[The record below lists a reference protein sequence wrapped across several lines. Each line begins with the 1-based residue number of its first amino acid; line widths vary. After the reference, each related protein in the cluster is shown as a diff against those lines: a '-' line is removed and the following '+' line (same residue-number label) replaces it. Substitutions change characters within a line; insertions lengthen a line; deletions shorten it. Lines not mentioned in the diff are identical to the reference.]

1 MLLACRWSI
10 LLLFLLTGA
19 ALSPFVRADNYILIP
34 YLSKL
39 DVIADLKYMVTNA
52 SLQNTATESRIN
64 TEVTVLKTMQD
75 PWLRIGLQID
85 VGKGALLQPPLNNRT
100 FSLCKFLANPNL
112 NRLVQIVHRELKR
125 AGYMPNKCPLLP
137 RLYAY
142 RGVRVSAMRLPP
154 FFGEAGFIF
163 DLTIGIGNDV
173 TYDSRWFGASKRIK
187 CTKAMRC

>member
-75 PWLRIGLQID
+75 PW
-85 VGKGALLQPPLNNRT
+85 KGALLQPPLNNRT

-163 DLTIGIGNDV
+163 DLMIGIGNDV

>member
-1 MLLACRWSI
+1 MLLVCRWSTFSFY
-10 LLLFLLTGA
+10 LLIGA

-39 DVIADLKYMVTNA
+39 DVIANLKYMVTNA

-64 TEVTVLKTMQD
+64 TEVTVLKTMHD

-85 VGKGALLQPPLNNRT
+85 VGKGAMLQAPLNNRT

-125 AGYMPNKCPLLP
+125 AGYMPNKCPILP

-142 RGVRVSAMRLPP
+142 RDVRVSAMRLPP

-163 DLTIGIGNDV
+163 DLTIGIGNDF